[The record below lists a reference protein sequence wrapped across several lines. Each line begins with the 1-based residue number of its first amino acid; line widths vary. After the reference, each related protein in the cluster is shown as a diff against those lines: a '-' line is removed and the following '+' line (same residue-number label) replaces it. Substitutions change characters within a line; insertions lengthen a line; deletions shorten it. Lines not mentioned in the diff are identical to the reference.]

1 MADFLFHHIMMLH
14 LLTLGLVENVVVQQ
28 QLLITAALLDHQIT
42 AGYAGGS
49 GTLTHKR
56 KIIK

>member
-1 MADFLFHHIMMLH
+1 MADFLFHHIIMLH
-14 LLTLGLVENVVVQQ
+14 LLTLGLLENVVVQQ

-42 AGYAGGS
+42 AGYGS